1 MRLSTGGVTSPKLQ
15 IWILA
20 CSLALV
26 VLLPS
31 LTHTQATR
39 TVQDGIFTDEQAT
52 RGQGLYDALCAFCH
66 GSQLEGA
73 QGPPLIDDAFLR
85 NWAGEPLLALAN
97 KIFNTMPPG
106 GSVSA
111 EETADLLAHILK
123 TGGFPAGTAELSG
136 DESALA
142 LIAWPAGTSAP
153 NNMAPAPVAGT
164 VRAFPPVG
172 NLAQLMRGIFFP
184 SSNLIFTVQ
193 TRDPAA
199 PAPPRQPDPADA
211 AGFSVAEWGAGIYT
225 GWQLVDNAAVS
236 LADASP
242 LMLMPGARCENGRPA
257 PVTDPDWI
265 RYTEELI
272 AVSQRIYALSQQR
285 DQEAVSEATGDL
297 ADACA
302 ACHRAYRD
310 VFARGQRPDPTNP
323 GANSAR
329 CMSRAQ

>member
-1 MRLSTGGVTSPKLQ
+1 MSPKLQ
-15 IWILA
+15 IWVLA
-20 CSLALV
+20 CSLAFV
-26 VLLPS
+26 VLLPAM
-31 LTHTQATR
+31 THTQTTR
-39 TVQDGIFTDEQAT
+39 TVQDGVFTEAQAARGQAT
-52 RGQGLYDALCAFCH
+52 YDALCAFCH

-73 QGPPLIDDAFLR
+73 QGPPLIDDTFLQ

-97 KIFNTMPPG
+97 KIFDTMPPG
-106 GSVSA
+106 GGVSA
-111 EETADLLAHILK
+111 QETADLLAHILN
-123 TGGFPAGTAELSG
+123 TGGFPTGTSELSG
-136 DESALA
+136 EEADLA
-142 LIAWPAGTSAP
+142 LIGWPAGTDTPNQMGTPPASGSAP
-153 NNMAPAPVAGT
+153 AY
-164 VRAFPPVG
+164 PPVG

-199 PAPPRQPDPADA
+199 PTPPRQPDAADA

-236 LADASP
+236 IADASP

-272 AVSQRIYALSQQR
+272 AVSQRIYGLSQKR

-297 ADACA
+297 ADACF

-310 VFARGQRPDPTNP
+310 VFARGQRPDPTSP